1 MKKPEFKTFKV
12 AAVSSNRNS
21 FGLAGLVLI
30 AQDGEA
36 WQVGASQHH
45 IKAQGDVV
53 QVPVVG
59 KQDCNFAVLGFEI
72 PERLPRPP
80 AEVVAEV
87 WGTNDE

>member
-1 MKKPEFKTFKV
+1 MKEPEFKPFKV

-21 FGLAGLVLI
+21 FGLTGLVLI

-45 IKAQGDVV
+45 IKTKDDIV

-59 KQDCNFAVLGFEI
+59 KQDRNFAALGFEI

-80 AEVVAEV
+80 AEAVAEV
-87 WGTNDE
+87 WGTKQ